1 MGTTAIIT
9 SHHHHHGHHEVT
21 DPSHKN
27 CTSVFR
33 KKRGLCPAVGRN
45 IGWDDD
51 DDVINNGTNVPE
63 KSFPESQTVYQN
75 PSFRI
80 STEIDQAVTKGESLQ
95 NNSEK
100 GN

>member
-1 MGTTAIIT
+1 MGIMKLQTPAIKIAHR
-9 SHHHHHGHHEVT
+9 SLE
-21 DPSHKN
+21 KN
-27 CTSVFR
+27 
-33 KKRGLCPAVGRN
+33 AVCVQQWDVGN